1 MNHFLLAWKNVRRNR
16 RRSLVTVLIAAVG
29 CAAILV
35 ATGFALY
42 TYDMLSDSAAREY
55 GHITIA
61 QHVFFDQEEETP
73 MQFGMGDYKTLTS
86 ELRANPQIKEIL
98 PRVSFS
104 GLISNGDKSVIYLGT
119 GADTVLET
127 EIRGRFLRVLDGK
140 VSPPRRD
147 GVPYVLLGGD
157 LARSLGAKPGANLT
171 LLATTA
177 TTGGINAIDVE
188 VSGIVTTGWS
198 ELDKRLVYTDI
209 EAAQKLLMTDRVST
223 LSIYLDD
230 LDKVSDA
237 IDGLSREQS
246 GKTLRPWW
254 EQAFYYNSVKG
265 LYNRIF
271 GLLGL
276 IIAALVLF
284 SVINTLA
291 MAVVERT
298 REIGTLRALGA
309 HPEEIVAQFVRE
321 GFVIGVVGVLAG
333 NLLAC
338 LVIAVLPSFGLQMP
352 PPPGRSE
359 GYPLLVSA
367 SVNLFA
373 ITNLI
378 IIVLCTVAAW
388 AVSRKAA
395 RKPIVEALSHV

>member
-1 MNHFLLAWKNVRRNR
+1 MNHFHLAWKNVRRNR
-16 RRSLVTVLIAAVG
+16 RRSLVTILIAAVG

-35 ATGFALY
+35 ACGFALY

-61 QHVFFDQEEETP
+61 QKAFFEQEEETP
-73 MQFGMGDYKTLTS
+73 MQFGMADDKVITAQ
-86 ELRANPQIKEIL
+86 LRSLPEVKEVL

-104 GLISNGDKSVIYLGT
+104 GLISNGDKSVIFLGT
-119 GADTVLET
+119 GADTALET
-127 EIRGRFLRVLDGK
+127 KMRGPFLRILDGK
-140 VSPPRRD
+140 VRAPQKNAL
-147 GVPYVLLGGD
+147 PYVLLGVD

-171 LLATTA
+171 LLTTTA
-177 TTGGINAIDVE
+177 STGGINAIDVE
-188 VSGIVTTGWS
+188 VSGIVTSGWS
-198 ELDKRLVYTDI
+198 ELDKRLVYTDLD
-209 EAAQKLLMTDRVST
+209 AAQKLLMTDRVST
-223 LSIYLDD
+223 LSVYLGDIER
-230 LDKVSDA
+230 VSETIQA
-237 IDGLSREQS
+237 LSPDNV

-254 EQAFYYNSVKG
+254 EQAFYYNSVKN

-271 GLLGL
+271 GLLGF
-276 IIAALVLF
+276 IIATLVLF

-321 GFVIGVVGVLAG
+321 GFLIGVVGVLAG
-333 NLLAC
+333 NLLLW
-338 LVIAVLPSFGLQMP
+338 LVIAILPSLGLEMP

-367 SVNLFA
+367 SVNLFI

-378 IIVLCTVAAW
+378 IIILCTVAAW
-388 AVSRKAA
+388 AVSRNAA
-395 RKPIVEALSHV
+395 RKNIVEALGHV

>member
-1 MNHFLLAWKNVRRNR
+1 MNHFHLAWKNVRRNR
-16 RRSLVTVLIAAVG
+16 RRSLVTILIAAVG

-35 ATGFALY
+35 ASGFALY

-61 QHVFFDQEEETP
+61 EKAFFEQEEETP
-73 MQFGMGDYKTLTS
+73 MQFGMVDYKALTTQ
-86 ELRANPQIKEIL
+86 LRSSPQVKKVL

-104 GLISNGDKSVIYLGT
+104 GLVSNGDKSVIFLGT
-119 GADTVLET
+119 GADTALET
-127 EIRGRFLRVLDGK
+127 EMRGRFLRVLEGNVRAPQK
-140 VSPPRRD
+140 NAL
-147 GVPYVLLGGD
+147 PYVLLGVD
-157 LARSLGAKPGANLT
+157 LAHSLGAKPGSSLT
-171 LLATTA
+171 LLSTTA
-177 TTGGINAIDVE
+177 STGGINAIDVE

-209 EAAQKLLMTDRVST
+209 DAAQKLLMTDRVST
-223 LSIYLDD
+223 LSVYLDNLDRVSETIQD
-230 LDKVSDA
+230 LSSENA
-237 IDGLSREQS
+237 

-271 GLLGL
+271 GLLGF
-276 IIAALVLF
+276 IIATLVLF

-321 GFVIGVVGVLAG
+321 GFLIGVVGVLAG
-333 NLLAC
+333 NLLAW
-338 LVIAVLPSFGLQMP
+338 LVIAILPGLGLQMP

-367 SVNLFA
+367 SVNLFV

-388 AVSRKAA
+388 AVSRNAA
-395 RKPIVEALSHV
+395 RKAIVEALGHV

>member
-140 VSPPRRD
+140 VSPPRKG
-147 GVPYVLLGGD
+147 GVPYVLLGRD

-333 NLLAC
+333 NLLAL

>member
-1 MNHFLLAWKNVRRNR
+1 MNHFHLAWKNVRRNR
-16 RRSLVTVLIAAVG
+16 RRSLVTILIAAIG

-35 ATGFALY
+35 ASGFALY

-61 QHVFFDQEEETP
+61 QPMFFDQEEETP
-73 MQFGMGDYKTLTS
+73 MQFGMGDYKS
-86 ELRANPQIKEIL
+86 ISSRLRANPQVTEVL

-119 GADTVLET
+119 GADTVFET
-127 EIRGRFLRVLDGK
+127 KMRGRFLRVLDGK
-140 VSPPRRD
+140 VSPPREN
-147 GVPYVLLGGD
+147 GVPYVLLGVD
-157 LARSLGAKPGANLT
+157 LARSLGAKPGASLT
-171 LLATTA
+171 LLTTTA
-177 TTGGINAIDVE
+177 STGGINAIDVE

-209 EAAQKLLMTDRVST
+209 DAAQRLLMTDRVST
-223 LSIYLDD
+223 LSVYLHD
-230 LDKVSDA
+230 LDKVSET
-237 IDGLSREQS
+237 IEGLSKEES

-271 GLLGL
+271 GLLGF

-333 NLLAC
+333 NLLAW
-338 LVIAVLPSFGLQMP
+338 LVIAALPSLGLQMP

-367 SVNLFA
+367 SVGLFA

-378 IIVLCTVAAW
+378 IVVLCTVAAW
-388 AVSRKAA
+388 AVSRNAA
-395 RKPIVEALSHV
+395 RKSIVEALSHV